1 MSGQKTVEFY
11 MKTLKDYTE
20 KLKKEKG
27 TDKITLLMQVGEFFE
42 IYGLIYPDGTREG
55 NVWEFCDDTN
65 LKVALKP
72 QVIYNRPEIKV
83 YMGGVGEA
91 YINPYIQKAVDQFG
105 WTIVIF
111 DQHRIGNTDK
121 FERKEQTIIS
131 PGININSDNFS
142 NTTLFIYM
150 EHVKSYYVSTHTN
163 THTHNHTHKH
173 GQGVINIGMAFID
186 CLSGENGV
194 MAINNSPAGDIS
206 IPMDEILKLLTIKNP
221 RELVIFLENI
231 EPGQISDDDLITG
244 LHLFNY
250 NYKIIREAVLEQTHK
265 PRYQLAI
272 LDNVY
277 IKHRGMMDILQ
288 QLGLDGA
295 EHYYSRIALILLI
308 EFILKHDRTI
318 IQKLE
323 MPEVIINSDN
333 YLMLA
338 NNCLEQ
344 LDIIDNTGISNTNT
358 NSGGS
363 NKHFRR
369 ISLLQL
375 LDNTKT
381 PIGKLLFRQRLSIPI
396 TQSNILEM
404 RYNQITELYK
414 IHEQYI
420 TINSRCG
427 SGSGSGGDKYGSPLY
442 QLRQKL
448 GNIKNIENYLRKIIT
463 HKIQPFEIS
472 TYLESLIACSDVAE
486 YIKSIFPD
494 TTTTTTTTTAM
505 NSTNEITKL
514 IPVNDKYQSFLAVR
528 ERLSTDLILDNLGY
542 NVWNGVI
549 ANPFV
554 KGVCLELDQLQ
565 IEIDN
570 DQGFLDNLLIELSR
584 IIDSKYDPIK
594 DKPLISTGENA
605 SKGIHIFTNTTRKD
619 ILEKYFSKTGN
630 PKITVGTHILTTKD
644 IKFLKMKESKW
655 ELEIPLLKISNG
667 TLKANIDRMGKFAR
681 LEFIKW
687 LQANIITDI
696 AKLDGLSAMAHF
708 IGEIDVIQSNVINA
722 IERGYTRPVINQSD
736 GNSYIRGDNMRHPI
750 IEYISQNAKYV
761 PNDIKLGSGNEDG
774 MLLFGV
780 NAAGKS
786 SLMKSVGINIIMA
799 QAGMYVASSHFEYK
813 PFKYLFTRILGNDN
827 LYAGLSS
834 FEVEMKEFKVILK
847 YANADSILLCD
858 ELFRGTQV
866 SDAEALVASGLE
878 ILSRRGVKFVSATH
892 LHNLTQ
898 MPCVQKL
905 ENIKSWHLLVEQ
917 DKANPR
923 KLIYS
928 RKLQPGSGPS
938 SYGILVADAMN
949 IDDAFVA
956 RAKEIR
962 VSMGINAGNGAGNGV
977 GNGVGVDFQIGS
989 KYNKDKIIGKC
1000 EVCQNRDAMDVHHIN
1015 QQCDANAV
1023 NLIDHTE
1030 LGLFNKNQLWNLV
1043 ALCKDCHI
1051 AVHNNPA
1058 KLIID
1063 GYKSTSTGQELLFK
1077 WVELKV
1083 IPGND
1088 KKDDNKD
1095 DKKDKQ
1101 QKNDLPGS
1109 NHSGVDIPVDVLDII
1124 KTMKYNNATPK
1135 KIQFDVKR
1143 KYGIEIT
1150 QQFIRNIPV
1159 VME

>member
-1 MSGQKTVEFY
+1 MSGLKTVEFY
-11 MKTLKDYTE
+11 MQTLKEYTE

-42 IYGLIYPDGTREG
+42 IYGLIYPNGNRVG

-72 QVIYNRPEIKV
+72 QVVYNQPEIKV

-91 YINPYIQKAVDQFG
+91 YVNPYIQKAVEQFG

-111 DQHRIGNTDK
+111 DQHRIGNSDI

-142 NTTLFIYM
+142 NITLFIYM
-150 EHVKSYYVSTHTN
+150 EHVKSYYVSNHT
-163 THTHNHTHKH
+163 HTHKH
-173 GQGVINIGMAFID
+173 LQGVINIGLSFID

-194 MAINNSPAGDIS
+194 MAINNAPAGDIS

-250 NYKIIREAVLEQTHK
+250 NYKIIREAIPEQTHK
-265 PRYQLAI
+265 PQYQIAT
-272 LDNVY
+272 LDKVY
-277 IKHRGMMDILQ
+277 IKHRGKMDILQ
-288 QLGLDGA
+288 QLSLDGP
-295 EHYYSRIALILLI
+295 EHNYSRIALILLI
-308 EFILKHDRTI
+308 EFIMKHDRTI
-318 IQKLE
+318 ILKLE
-323 MPEVIINSDN
+323 MPEVILNSDN

-344 LDIIDNTGISNTNT
+344 LDIIDNMGSSGC
-358 NSGGS
+358 SGGGINGGSS

-369 ISLLQL
+369 VSLLQL

-396 TQSNILEM
+396 TKPDILET
-404 RYNQITELYK
+404 RYNQLAELYSL
-414 IHEQYI
+414 HEQYSNVN
-420 TINSRCG
+420 INSR
-427 SGSGSGGDKYGSPLY
+427 GGDKYGSPLY
-442 QLRQKL
+442 QLRHKL
-448 GNIKNIENYLRKIIT
+448 GNIKNIENFLRKIIT

-472 TYLESLIACSDVAE
+472 TYLESLIACSDVVK
-486 YIKSIFPD
+486 YIKTIFPD
-494 TTTTTTTTTAM
+494 INTM
-505 NSTNEITKL
+505 NTPNTSNTSNTSIREILKL
-514 IPVNDKYQSFLAVR
+514 IPSDDKYKSFLAVQVR
-528 ERLSTDLILDNLGY
+528 FKSDLILDNLGY

-549 ANPFV
+549 SNPFTL
-554 KGVCLELDQLQ
+554 GVCPELDELQ
-565 IEIDN
+565 NEINSDRE
-570 DQGFLDNLLIELSR
+570 FLDNLINELSY
-584 IIDSKYDPIK
+584 IIDSKYNPIK

-605 SKGIHIFTNTTRKD
+605 TKGIHIFTNTTRKD
-619 ILEKYFSKTGN
+619 ILEKYFSKSGN
-630 PKITVGTHILTTKD
+630 KITVGTHILTAKD

-667 TLKANIDRMGKFAR
+667 SLKVNIDRMGKFAR
-681 LEFIKW
+681 AEFIKW
-687 LQANIITDI
+687 LQANIINDND
-696 AKLDGLSAMAHF
+696 KLDALSAVAHF

-722 IERGYTRPVINQSD
+722 IERGYTRPIISSAD
-736 GNSYIRGDNMRHPI
+736 GNSYIRADNMRHPI
-750 IEYISQNAKYV
+750 IEYISQNTKYI
-761 PNDIKLGSGNEDG
+761 PNDIKLGAGYEDG

-780 NAAGKS
+780 NAVGKS
-786 SLMKSVGINIIMA
+786 SLMKSVGVNIIMA

-847 YANADSILLCD
+847 YADADSILLCD

-898 MPCVQKL
+898 MPCVQNL
-905 ENIKSWHLLVEQ
+905 GNIKSWHLLVEQ
-917 DKANPR
+917 DKTNPR

-949 IDDAFVA
+949 IDDEFVA

-962 VSMGINAGNGAGNGV
+962 VSMDSRDIVGSRGIQV
-977 GNGVGVDFQIGS
+977 GS

-1000 EVCQNRDAMDVHHIN
+1000 EVCQNKDGVDVHHIN
-1015 QQCDANAV
+1015 QQCDANSV
-1023 NLIDHTE
+1023 NLIDHSE

-1043 ALCKDCHI
+1043 SLCKDCHI

-1063 GYKSTSTGQELLFK
+1063 GYKTTSTGPELSFK
-1077 WVELKV
+1077 WVDLTAVGEGNGVGKDMDKGVGMANGRNDGNKKV
-1083 IPGND
+1083 
-1088 KKDDNKD
+1088 
-1095 DKKDKQ
+1095 
-1101 QKNDLPGS
+1101 
-1109 NHSGVDIPVDVLDII
+1109 NHSGNGDIPPDVLDII
-1124 KTMKYNNATPK
+1124 RTMKYNNATPK

-1150 QQFIRNIPV
+1150 QQFIRNLQFIL
-1159 VME
+1159 E